1 MSLEMAEQFNAS
13 LTGDLKPEE
22 PARTLKIGLEIIIQ
36 EGEEG

>member
-13 LTGDLKPEE
+13 LTGDLKPEG